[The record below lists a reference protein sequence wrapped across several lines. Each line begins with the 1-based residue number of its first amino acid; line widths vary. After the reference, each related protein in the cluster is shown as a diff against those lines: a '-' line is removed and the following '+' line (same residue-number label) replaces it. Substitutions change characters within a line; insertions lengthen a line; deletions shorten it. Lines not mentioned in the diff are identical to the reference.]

1 MIDGFEEK
9 YASAYRVLDR
19 DVKEYVQMR
28 ALTPARPTLDMILMR
43 ELKRDRIICAINREP
58 SVLDRRVIQLIKS
71 LLDSE
76 YAEAPEIVSECS
88 GLLRLNL
95 DEKNAMGLSEERVRQ
110 EALDDNN
117 GWLNFQTFQV
127 H

>member
-1 MIDGFEEK
+1 MIGDFEERHS
-9 YASAYRVLDR
+9 SAYRVLDR
-19 DVKEYVQMR
+19 DVKDYVRMR
-28 ALTPARPTLDMILMR
+28 TLNPARPTLDIILLR
-43 ELKRDRIICAINREP
+43 ELKRDQIIRAINREP
-58 SVLDRRVIQLIKS
+58 SVLDRRVIQLVKS
-71 LLDSE
+71 LLDSD
-76 YAEAPEIVSECS
+76 YAEAPEVVSECS

-127 H
+127 C